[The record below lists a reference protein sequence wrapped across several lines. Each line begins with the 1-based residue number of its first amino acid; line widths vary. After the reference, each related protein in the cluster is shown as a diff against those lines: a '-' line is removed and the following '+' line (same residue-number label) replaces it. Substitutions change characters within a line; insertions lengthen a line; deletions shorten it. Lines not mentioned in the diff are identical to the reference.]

1 MTDRLTT
8 ELPDYAALVEFLIA
22 PLLDS
27 PDTLRINCE
36 YVRGKTAVLV
46 RVAFGEADQ
55 GRVLGRGGRN
65 IEAVRTVLTATA
77 ENAGQTARLEVFG
90 SPRPE
95 REDRDHHHRPDGNS
109 PDREIQVKRPLTER
123 PTKPRRLDAESQ

>member
-22 PLLDS
+22 PLLDT

-36 YVRGKTAVLV
+36 YVRGKTRVLV

-95 REDRDHHHRPDGNS
+95 REDREHR
-109 PDREIQVKRPLTER
+109 REQSSQEHRAEVKRPLSER
-123 PTKPRRLDAESQ
+123 PVKPRRLDTESQ